1 MTSSDVQETT
11 IHIYWDPPEF
21 HEMFFVK
28 SYYINYQKTGE
39 KKWRKVRVDSNQVTN
54 GGLRNLERNSIY
66 TIYITATNDEGMSKN
81 SESIT
86 EKTLKENGNKIIN
99 ITLYNTMC
107 CI

>member
-1 MTSSDVQETT
+1 MYFTIIIIIIIYTT
-11 IHIYWDPPEF
+11 
-21 HEMFFVK
+21 
-28 SYYINYQKTGE
+28 
-39 KKWRKVRVDSNQVTN
+39 
-54 GGLRNLERNSIY
+54 IY